1 MANTTISCPIP
12 DNINPLSP
20 NGFNFTIQKIP
31 SINFFCQ
38 TVNLPGI
45 TFGDPAFANPFASV
59 PIPGDHLT
67 YDTLNVQFLVDENMH
82 NYQAIYNW
90 IIALGFPQSY
100 DQYVNFIS
108 SDTTALALNEL
119 AKNYSDGT
127 LEILGSS
134 NTAIQTVQFVD
145 LFPSAL
151 ESLNF
156 QSTNQ
161 DVTYIVGNATFRYSY
176 YKFI

>member
-20 NGFNFTIQKIP
+20 NGFNFTILKIP
-31 SINFFCQ
+31 SVNFFCQ

-67 YDTLNVQFLVDENMH
+67 YDTLTVQFLVDENMK

-100 DQYVNFIS
+100 DQYVNFAQ
-108 SDTTALALNEL
+108 SDTTALSLNEL
-119 AKNYSDGT
+119 ANNYSDAT
-127 LEILGSS
+127 LEILGAS
-134 NTAIQTVQFVD
+134 NTAVQTVQFVD
-145 LFPSAL
+145 MFPISL

-161 DVTYIVGNATFRYSY
+161 DVTYIVGNASFRYSY